1 MITIYPNKGFAKATN
16 FNLTLSDTVLSSY
29 DSFLWDFG
37 DGNTSRNKAPN
48 YSYIYPGN
56 FTVTVKAYNKK
67 TGENTIFSSD
77 LNVGLYLS
85 ESIYF
90 DVIPPPTFSGYYNK
104 YPFKVNITSSQE
116 GKHIIDLSTQFSK
129 SYEKQN
135 PENKWSFLRPE
146 WKFLDLNGN
155 KIDYVETKDTPIKI
169 DNFGNLD
176 TNGTTVGIT
185 GTAEFYLVDDNFNS
199 DLVVNNKPYTTII
212 ATLRTDNIK
221 SFHDSFNANE
231 ELPSYSNSLAVAVAP
246 YMILWKTPEKL
257 EITEN
262 GTKGFSNIKW
272 SSSKNPILIKISNNS
287 IDQNSKEE
295 GNYFKVYKEDSYI
308 CHDIPFSN
316 DKFYTLNILLCG
328 ISGNITP
335 SNYNINYI
343 DETLYKTQ
351 GYFKGTISTQK
362 VSAQNVKIKTNVYI
376 TDIPELSGNLH
387 NPLIWISNPN
397 AGMMA
402 VAQYYYFNELN
413 QITDKNLNKANFKSF
428 DLPTQRSLNE
438 TYPLTGYHGIY
449 SVAALPAPTFNAW
462 VADAELNSIYKI
474 SSIGSILCSININ
487 EILNKN
493 NLKGLVLRDQNYYQT
508 TPSSI
513 TLDSNQN
520 LWVTLYDTISCLK
533 FNSNGE
539 FLFATS
545 PISNLN
551 YNISGGNVNFY
562 NLFLQNCNY
571 YALSTNEFDFNLLE
585 PTCIE
590 TDCNDNAWVS
600 YSNLLSGFVIKYNQN
615 GILQN
620 IISYPINFSPNQIK
634 CDAYNNIWITCSQT
648 IEKRNSNGLLLSSF
662 GIYDQINNLCL
673 DRNQNPW
680 FTYSYQWVG
689 SIDTKNGD
697 LKNIKMFNGTY
708 SEYPQTWM
716 STSSSLSGL
725 IFDENMLEGI
735 ASDSLGRVFVINSI
749 ENKIYVLDSNT
760 NTIIDYFYIGPKGYN
775 FTIENNE
782 EYNINTQIDFDL
794 WSKSAQAQGDWTGFN
809 WINKYGKNKL
819 NFIYPNSSVIF
830 LSGETDYI
838 NFYYKNPYEF
848 FKINENFDMSENMRS
863 VTFQKILNESDF
875 LFDDFLGSI
884 FGKFPF
890 EHDDLGV
897 NTYEKISN
905 FNINHSD
912 IDTCN
917 IDLLY
922 DSSNMLDLDNT
933 DFKIEYP
940 NQIKKLMDILSIN
953 KSRLWGTKLNDKYNF
968 IKYNKNNNFNRG
980 DLISLT
986 SYKIKADD
994 KVILRTK
1001 SLNDF
1006 RLINTG
1012 YLFNSNFPITSS
1024 LNIGTSTYTINELAT
1039 SLNLGID
1046 WYRFYEFYKFKDQ
1059 GNDIITDSIIDWNNE
1074 QTVLNKNLSSNEY
1087 WIGENGVVENIFSYY
1102 LYKGFDLI

>member
-16 FNLTLSDTVLSSY
+16 FSLSLTNSILSSY

-37 DGNTSRNKAPN
+37 DGNVSRYISPN
-48 YSYIYPGN
+48 YKYTYPGN
-56 FTVTVKAYNKK
+56 YTVTVKAYDKK
-67 TGENTIFSSD
+67 TGNNAIFNSN

-104 YPFKVNITSSQE
+104 YPFKINITSSQE

-155 KIDYVETKDTPIKI
+155 KIDSVETIDTSIKI
-169 DNFGNLD
+169 DDFGNLD
-176 TNGTTVGIT
+176 INGTTVGIT

-199 DLVVNNKPYTTII
+199 DLVINNKPYTTVI
-212 ATLRTDNIK
+212 ATLRTDKIK
-221 SFHDSFNANE
+221 SFHDSFNSNE
-231 ELPSYSNSLAVAVAP
+231 DLPSYSNSLAVAVAP
-246 YMILWKTPEKL
+246 YMILWKKPDKL

-262 GTKGFSNIKW
+262 GIRGFNNIKW
-272 SSSKNPILIKISNNS
+272 SNAKNPILIKISNDN
-287 IDQNSKEE
+287 INQNINEE
-295 GNYFKVYKEDSYI
+295 GNYFKIYKEDSYI

-316 DKFYTLNILLCG
+316 DKSYTLNILLCG

-335 SNYNINYI
+335 SNYNINYT
-343 DETLYKTQ
+343 DDTLYKTQ
-351 GYFKGTISTQK
+351 GYFKGTISTQNI
-362 VSAQNVKIKTNVYI
+362 SAQNVKIKSNVYI

-397 AGMMA
+397 AGMLA
-402 VAQYYYFNELN
+402 VAQYYYFNEIN
-413 QITDKNLNKANFKSF
+413 QLANKNLNKANFKSF
-428 DLPTQRSLNE
+428 DLPTQESFNE
-438 TYPLTGYHGIY
+438 TYPLTGYHGVY

-462 VADAELNSIYKI
+462 VADAELNSIYKV
-474 SSIGSILCSININ
+474 SSIGSILCSIDINNI
-487 EILNKN
+487 LSKN
-493 NLKGLVLRDQNYYQT
+493 NLKGLVLKDQSYYQT

-520 LWVTLYDTISCLK
+520 LWVTLYDTTSCLK
-533 FNSNGE
+533 FNSSGE

-551 YNISGGNVNFY
+551 YNISANTNFY
-562 NLFLQNCNY
+562 NLFLQNSDS
-571 YALSTNEFDFNLLE
+571 YALSTNKFDFNLLE

-600 YSNLLSGFVIKYNQN
+600 YSNLLSGIVIKYNQN
-615 GILQN
+615 GVLQN

-662 GIYDQINNLCL
+662 GIYDQINDLCL
-673 DRNQNPW
+673 DKNQNPW

-697 LKNIKMFNGTY
+697 LKNIKMFTDTY

-716 STSSSLSGL
+716 SSSSSLSGL

-735 ASDSLGRVFVINSI
+735 ASDALGRIFVINSI

-760 NTIIDYFYIGPKGYN
+760 NKIIDYFYIGPKGYN
-775 FTIENNE
+775 FTTQNNE
-782 EYNINTQIDFDL
+782 EYNINTQINFDL

-809 WINKYGKNKL
+809 WTNKYGKNKL
-819 NFIYPNSSVIF
+819 SFLYPNSSVIF

-838 NFYYKNPYEF
+838 NFYDKNPYEF

-863 VTFQKILNESDF
+863 VTFQKILNESNF

-917 IDLLY
+917 IDFLY

-953 KSRLWGTKLNDKYNF
+953 KSRLWGTVLNDKNNF
-968 IKYNKNNNFNRG
+968 IKYNKNNNFNKG
-980 DLISLT
+980 DLIELT

-994 KVILRTK
+994 KFVLRTK

-1012 YLFNSNFPITSS
+1012 YSFNSNFPITSS
-1024 LNIGTSTYTINELAT
+1024 LNIGISNYTINELAT
-1039 SLNLGID
+1039 SLNLGTD

-1059 GNDIITDSIIDWNNE
+1059 ENDIITDNIIDWNNE
-1074 QTVLNKNLSSNEY
+1074 QTVLNKNLSSNDY
-1087 WIGENGVVENIFSYY
+1087 WVKDNGIIENIFSYY